1 MILFYSFFKIT
12 FFFKKRGKK
21 DLYKITEVIL
31 LENHFKIDVKKLN
44 IDKLYNIIALSN
56 SSIFTVV
63 LVSTSLIDNLVIR
76 LLVMFVLLLP
86 MIYLTY
92 YMVAKYLKKRGF

>member
-12 FFFKKRGKK
+12 FFFKKRSKK
-21 DLYKITEVIL
+21 DLYKITEIML

-56 SSIFTVV
+56 SFIFTVV
-63 LVSTSLIDNLVIR
+63 LVSTLLIDNLIIR

-92 YMVAKYLKKRGF
+92 YVVAKYLKKRGF